1 MTLGDRERKA
11 RKLDRKTVLRKGAP
25 VFSALVEVL
34 AFNKFRIHRWVAW
47 HRCRM
52 SDFSDPAMTAPAAPQ
67 RILVFDGHLSQAWCF
82 SQLI

>member
-34 AFNKFRIHRWVAW
+34 AFNKFRIHR
-47 HRCRM
+47 
-52 SDFSDPAMTAPAAPQ
+52 
-67 RILVFDGHLSQAWCF
+67 
-82 SQLI
+82 